1 MFPKIKVYDDSAKAT
16 GHWKAVRITV
26 KLTIQDRPRLRQYP
40 LPPPS
45 SSKLSNNGQETKK
58 KKKLSTMEIPLSKRL
73 TTLLNRCSPDLSLE
87 NSVEPLKKS
96 WGAPSLWAAML
107 MAATLAMTST
117 VVQGMPS

>member
-1 MFPKIKVYDDSAKAT
+1 MEGCEDYSETDHSGQAQIEAVPSAPALIIKALK
-16 GHWKAVRITV
+16 
-26 KLTIQDRPRLRQYP
+26 QRPR
-40 LPPPS
+40 
-45 SSKLSNNGQETKK
+45 NGKK

-73 TTLLNRCSPDLSLE
+73 TTLLNKCGPDLSLE

-107 MAATLAMTST
+107 MAATLAMAST